1 MRCVPIAFVIFAD
14 QECLRKLCP
23 HAHPSLPHPQHS
35 LARSMDLWCKDDL
48 ASQRAGSAVPKLR
61 SRQTMAA
68 VDSSPVHIR
77 PHGMPAMMPPGWQDA
92 AGPLKRTRAAATSA
106 GPIGPP
112 TRKRRAVLKPS
123 LASKA
128 PTTAASSG
136 GGLQGGTN
144 PFGEAHTGSSFSVM
158 DPHTPH
164 LYPSIYRH
172 HDATTTPTSTTTTTT
187 TTTPPPPPPL
197 PPHHQH
203 TLLHSRPPPAPRPH
217 RTRSLSIG
225 KAATTMA
232 R

>member
-1 MRCVPIAFVIFAD
+1 MPIAFVIFAD

-92 AGPLKRTRAAATSA
+92 AGPLKRTRHEQQALAH
-106 GPIGPP
+106 PP
-112 TRKRRAVLKPS
+112 TWERRAGLKPS
-123 LASKA
+123 LASQV

-136 GGLQGGTN
+136 GNLQGGMS
-144 PFGEAHTGSSFSVM
+144 PFDEAHTESSFSVM
-158 DPHTPH
+158 DPHTPP

-203 TLLHSRPPPAPRPH
+203 TLLHSRPPLAPRPH
-217 RTRSLSIG
+217 RTRGLSIG